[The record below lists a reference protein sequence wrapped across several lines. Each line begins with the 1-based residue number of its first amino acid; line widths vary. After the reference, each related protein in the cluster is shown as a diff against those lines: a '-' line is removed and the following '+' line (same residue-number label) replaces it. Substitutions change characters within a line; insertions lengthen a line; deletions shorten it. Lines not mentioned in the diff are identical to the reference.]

1 MATSQFDLDSCI
13 MCITS
18 RSSKLFASK
27 FNDALAPMGINRSSW
42 MALYYIDQQQQI
54 RQRDLAELVGVTGP
68 SMVKIVNQLSSSDLI
83 TVTVSAKDH
92 RARLLT
98 LTPAGSQL
106 LTQSIPLAEDFRK
119 QVTAGIPQA
128 DLNTL
133 NRVMEQMMAN
143 ANDL

>member
-18 RSSKLFASK
+18 RSSKLFANK
-27 FNDALAPMGINRSSW
+27 FNDALTPMGINRSAW
-42 MALYYIDQQQQI
+42 MALYYIDQQAQI
-54 RQRDLAELVGVTGP
+54 RQRDLAELIGITGP
-68 SMVKIVNQLSSSDLI
+68 SMVKIVNQLRADALI
-83 TVTVSAKDH
+83 TVAVSTKDH

-98 LTPAGSQL
+98 LTTAGEGL
-106 LTQSIPLAEDFRK
+106 LKQSIPLAEAFRE

-128 DLNTL
+128 DLDTL
-133 NRVMEQMMAN
+133 DRVMEQMMAN

>member
-27 FNDALAPMGINRSSW
+27 FNDALAPMGINRSAW
-42 MALYYIDQQQQI
+42 MALYYIDQHQQI
-54 RQRDLAELVGVTGP
+54 RQRDLAELVGITGP
-68 SMVKIVNQLSSSDLI
+68 SMVKVVNQLNTADLI
-83 TVTVSAKDH
+83 TVAVSAQDH
-92 RARLLT
+92 RARLLA
-98 LTPAGSQL
+98 LTPAGTAL
-106 LTQSIPLAEDFRK
+106 LTKSIPLAEAFRA

-128 DLNTL
+128 DLDTL
-133 NRVMEQMMAN
+133 DRVMEQMMAN

>member
-27 FNDALAPMGINRSSW
+27 FNDALAPMGINRSAW
-42 MALYYIDQQQQI
+42 MALYYIDQQAKI
-54 RQRDLAELVGVTGP
+54 RQRDLADLIGITGP
-68 SMVKIVNQLSSSDLI
+68 SMVKIVNQLSADDLI
-83 TVTVSAKDH
+83 TVAVSAKDR

-98 LTPAGSQL
+98 LTPAGEDL
-106 LTQSIPLAEDFRK
+106 LARSIPLAEAFRQ

-128 DLNTL
+128 DLDTL
-133 NRVMEQMMAN
+133 DRVMDQMMAN
-143 ANDL
+143 ANTL